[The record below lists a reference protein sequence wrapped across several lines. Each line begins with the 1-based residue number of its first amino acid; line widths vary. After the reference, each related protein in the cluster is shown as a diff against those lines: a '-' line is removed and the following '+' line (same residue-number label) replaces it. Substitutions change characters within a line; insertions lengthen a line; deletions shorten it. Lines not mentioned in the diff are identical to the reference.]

1 MELFAYLVKPMS
13 FILVIVLGYTLK
25 QAGFLRREDQPLLSK
40 IMLNITLPCA
50 IIQGFSGFERDA
62 KLFIIVGIGFLCAF
76 LPMLLMYLTTHGVEK
91 KLRAYRM
98 LNIGGYNV
106 GCFSLPLVQAFFGS
120 TGVVAACMFDTG
132 NAVMMTGGS
141 YAMTSTLLKTGGEHQ
156 EGLREILMKFLKS
169 TPFDVYMLLF
179 ALTALNIPIPK
190 LVFDLTLPAANANGF
205 IAMMIIG
212 LVFEPAGD
220 RALLG
225 ETMHEMAFRYAFA
238 AASAAVC
245 YFLTPFDLIVRQ
257 TLAVL
262 CFAPLSSLAPI
273 YTGRC
278 GGDTALAGFTNSVSI
293 MLSLVSMMALGMF
306 FVL

>member
-1 MELFAYLVKPMS
+1 MTFSYLIKPMS
-13 FILVIVLGYTLK
+13 FVLVIVLGYALK
-25 QAGFLRREDQPLLSK
+25 CAGFLRREDQPMLSR

-76 LPMLLMYLTTHGVEK
+76 LPLLLMYLTTQGADTR
-91 KLRAYRM
+91 LRAYRM

-106 GCFSLPLVQAFFGS
+106 GCFSLPLVQAFFGGA
-120 TGVVAACMFDTG
+120 GVVAACMFDTG

-156 EGLREILMKFLKS
+156 EGPREILMKFLKS
-169 TPFDVYMLLF
+169 TPFDVYMILF
-179 ALTALNIPIPK
+179 ALTALSIPIPQ

-205 IAMMIIG
+205 IAMLIIG
-212 LVFEPAGD
+212 LMFEPAGD

-225 ETMHEMAFRYAFA
+225 ETMREMACRYAFA
-238 AASAAVC
+238 AASAAAC

-278 GGDTALAGFTNSVSI
+278 GGDTALSGFTNSVSI
-293 MLSLVSMMALGMF
+293 LISLVCMMALGMF